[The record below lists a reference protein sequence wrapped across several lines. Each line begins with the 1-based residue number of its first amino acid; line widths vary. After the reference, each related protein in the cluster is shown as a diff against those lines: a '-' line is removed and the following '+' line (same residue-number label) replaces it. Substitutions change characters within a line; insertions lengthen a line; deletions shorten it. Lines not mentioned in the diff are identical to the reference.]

1 MLSLLAIASPKRI
14 REISDRTN
22 WKITI
27 EGGWKGDGLYEMVFF
42 FSLQG
47 HWFDLEWQLLSV
59 QRWDCIIAQKSCHCS
74 FRAY

>member
-1 MLSLLAIASPKRI
+1 MLAIASPKRI

-42 FSLQG
+42 FLCRDIG
-47 HWFDLEWQLLSV
+47 LILNG
-59 QRWDCIIAQKSCHCS
+59 SC
-74 FRAY
+74 